1 MTKVSRFISHISVM
15 GDCRGV
21 TICAG
26 NSRQYVLF
34 YLPKNKSVHACV
46 CVREC
51 FNIVVILVFIILFF
65 VFILFSFSNFFCH
78 IISFIIIIIISFYKI
93 LLQFKCCLGN

>member
-34 YLPKNKSVHACV
+34 YLPKNKSVCVRVRACV
-46 CVREC
+46 RVCA
-51 FNIVVILVFIILFF
+51 
-65 VFILFSFSNFFCH
+65 
-78 IISFIIIIIISFYKI
+78 
-93 LLQFKCCLGN
+93 